1 MPTYIAKERGQIPV
15 NDVQP
20 VRRPE
25 AEGRR
30 VVFRIVEPGEKF
42 EFNGKPGSWMEP
54 VDKDEKGTPR
64 PKPLAPA
71 RRIRHRTIHPA
82 GRTIQARRNGVTCGV
97 QT

>member
-64 PKPLAPA
+64 PKASGARATNSTSNDTSGGQDDPGAP
-71 RRIRHRTIHPA
+71 
-82 GRTIQARRNGVTCGV
+82 
-97 QT
+97 